1 MTESRR
7 RRYSASLKSKVALA
21 ALREEASTAEL
32 AQIYG
37 VHASQV
43 SSWKRRSSEVVC
55 AYFEGKFG
63 AARQPQPDPVL
74 LAKIGELQLRIDE
87 LEGRL
92 TQLRHAGKLG
102 L

>member
-7 RRYSASLKSKVALA
+7 RRFSASLKSKVALA
-21 ALREEASTAEL
+21 ALREETSTAEL
-32 AQIYG
+32 AQSNG
-37 VHASQV
+37 FHVSQV
-43 SSWKRRSSEVVC
+43 SSWKRQSVEVVW
-55 AYFEGKFG
+55 AYFAGKFG
-63 AARQPQPDPVL
+63 RARRVAADPVL

-92 TQLRHAGKLG
+92 PQLRHAGKLG

>member
-21 ALREEASTAEL
+21 SLREEASTAEL

-55 AYFEGKFG
+55 AYFEGKVRSCAAAAAGFG
-63 AARQPQPDPVL
+63 AAGQDR
-74 LAKIGELQLRIDE
+74 
-87 LEGRL
+87 
-92 TQLRHAGKLG
+92 
-102 L
+102 